1 MTYSEKIANAMKD
14 KGISIRELSDIT
26 GIPKSAIQRYTSG
39 TTDSIPIDRMQLMAE
54 ALSINPAFVMGW
66 AESSEPIRKT
76 FSSYSPAAK
85 KLREIGRALAPA
97 SVESAEE
104 QELIDI
110 FRDLNETG
118 QQTLLGT
125 ARGLSAN
132 PAMKKAGASN
142 DALA

>member
-1 MTYSEKIANAMKD
+1 MSQEELANLLGTSKQVISRYETAQRSPKVSTVSEYAEKL
-14 KGISIRELSDIT
+14 GVSISELTNDPLASVR
-26 GIPKSAIQRYTSG
+26 SA
-39 TTDSIPIDRMQLMAE
+39 
-54 ALSINPAFVMGW
+54 
-66 AESSEPIRKT
+66 
-76 FSSYSPAAK
+76 FSSDSPAAK

-132 PAMKKAGASN
+132 PAMKKAGESN